1 MAKEWLTA
9 ADIPQRGYYDES
21 GFVSEDGGI
30 SSSLAALDQWVRVAP
45 QLGFQGQIEDSQVG
59 PDGNVYPS
67 FTNEFVNFV
76 QQKKNE
82 GYDFVIKA
90 GDIDRKY
97 KTFGFKLPTG
107 EVINQQ
113 VTKTGGFGDFI
124 KGFVLPAV
132 GSYFGAQFLGNALA
146 GAGGAGAGAAGV
158 GAGIAEGMAPGVLA
172 PASAAE
178 LAAVNALTTV
188 PAVAGVAEGMV
199 PGGLT
204 PQGIPVTPQEVAAT
218 QQIMATP
225 FVPPTP
231 TPSAGVPA
239 ASTAANAAK
248 AAMDTSSIWGPLIT
262 SLASLYGGSQ
272 AAQASERAAE
282 ITGAA
287 ANRAIDLQERMYRE
301 GLERQQPFYQ
311 AGVNALTQLQ
321 QRTGAMP
328 PAFTGQVDLTRD
340 PGYAFRLS
348 EGLKGLERSAAA
360 RGGLMSG
367 ATGKALTRF
376 GQEAAS
382 QEYQNAYNRALT
394 EYNALRQRESEEY
407 NRLSGLAGTGGTTAQ
422 QIGVAGQQ
430 MASNVGNIGMQQ
442 GTTQGNALMA
452 GAAARQSAYGNVGK
466 AWGDYFAPQPVI
478 NYLGGRP

>member
-1 MAKEWLTA
+1 
-9 ADIPQRGYYDES
+9 
-21 GFVSEDGGI
+21 
-30 SSSLAALDQWVRVAP
+30 
-45 QLGFQGQIEDSQVG
+45 
-59 PDGNVYPS
+59 
-67 FTNEFVNFV
+67 
-76 QQKKNE
+76 
-82 GYDFVIKA
+82 
-90 GDIDRKY
+90 
-97 KTFGFKLPTG
+97 
-107 EVINQQ
+107 
-113 VTKTGGFGDFI
+113 
-124 KGFVLPAV
+124 
-132 GSYFGAQFLGNALA
+132 
-146 GAGGAGAGAAGV
+146 
-158 GAGIAEGMAPGVLA
+158 
-172 PASAAE
+172 
-178 LAAVNALTTV
+178 
-188 PAVAGVAEGMV
+188 
-199 PGGLT
+199 
-204 PQGIPVTPQEVAAT
+204 
-218 QQIMATP
+218 
-225 FVPPTP
+225 
-231 TPSAGVPA
+231 
-239 ASTAANAAK
+239 
-248 AAMDTSSIWGPLIT
+248 MDTSSIWGPLIT

-301 GLERQQPFYQ
+301 GVARQDPFYQ

-442 GTTQGNALMA
+442 GGTAANALLS
-452 GAAARQSAYGNVGK
+452 GAAARQSAYGDVGR
-466 AWGDYFAPQPVI
+466 AWGQYFAPQPVI